1 MNVLL
6 NGQGLMTRE
15 NLDMFGTDASVWAK
29 SFNPQLLESV
39 VINHQ
44 VYNLQKETELLK
56 KEKGSNNHDNPN

>member
-6 NGQGLMTRE
+6 NGQGLVTRE

-44 VYNLQKETELLK
+44 VYNLQKETEL
-56 KEKGSNNHDNPN
+56 